1 MKKRKKGKAPPKP
14 KTTLFSLWKKPDP
27 PPPPPPAPTPTHADD
42 ATTSTAA
49 PPSSCP
55 PPAKRRPP
63 APAIFVLNT
72 VVVGLQF
79 HSPSS
84 AGGLA
89 PGSALEVSVRDWVLC
104 FGTLTIPT
112 TTTRQECATGCTACA
127 HTWLRLARTY
137 TARSTRT
144 RGAGARGIGMPKPVC
159 PTQAPLQHSNLLVL
173 FP

>member
-49 PPSSCP
+49 PPSCP

-79 HSPSS
+79 HPTSS

-127 HTWLRLARTY
+127 HTWLRLARAY
-137 TARSTRT
+137 TSQYAHAR
-144 RGAGARGIGMPKPVC
+144 RGGERDRYAQTGMPN
-159 PTQAPLQHSNLLVL
+159 TGAAPAL
-173 FP
+173 